1 METSRDPRGVPSGDG
16 AGGRT
21 PHSKLQL
28 QMSDAPS
35 AGWDNTH
42 VWIHHD
48 ENGNARL
55 ITCVERRT
63 EHGYEYAVVTPY
75 SVEVYDLHDFMAQV
89 NARRQKLHV
98 RDKYRKQLWQ
108 ALTNDLFAT
117 MEILRDIQNRHVG
130 EVVSD
135 V

>member
-1 METSRDPRGVPSGDG
+1 METQRDPRGVPSGDG

-21 PHSKLQL
+21 PHSRLQL

-63 EHGYEYAVVTPY
+63 KDGYEYAVVTPY
-75 SVEVYDLHDFMAQV
+75 SVETYDLHDFQTAV
-89 NARRQKLHV
+89 NARRQKLNV
-98 RDKYRKQLWQ
+98 QDKYRKQLWQ
-108 ALTNDLFAT
+108 ALNNDLFAT
-117 MEILRDIQNRHVG
+117 MEILRDIQGRHVG
-130 EVVSD
+130 EVVSS
-135 V
+135 